1 MKKIVAVTLTTLLT
15 LTMLGCANP
24 EPKPSETV
32 SKVLDLMKTDIQA
45 DFTPYFNGEFNN
57 DELVPVSDDEES
69 EFAKKMETLLID
81 LYTDFDYRILGE
93 TISEDKKTAT
103 VEIEFTTYDLG
114 TFFVG
119 FITQFIAKAFELAFS
134 GKSEDELNQAG
145 IELLETLS
153 ADLKKDKVSVVTAT
167 LTSVNGVWL
176 LDGGENVN
184 KPFFNGLTGG
194 LVESLEKWAESFEE
208 SE

>member
-57 DELVPVSDDEES
+57 DELVPVSEDEES

-81 LYTDFDYRILGE
+81 LYTDFDYIIL
-93 TISEDKKTAT
+93 
-103 VEIEFTTYDLG
+103 
-114 TFFVG
+114 
-119 FITQFIAKAFELAFS
+119 S
-134 GKSEDELNQAG
+134 GKRFPKIRKLRQ
-145 IELLETLS
+145 LKLS
-153 ADLKKDKVSVVTAT
+153 LR
-167 LTSVNGVWL
+167 LMI
-176 LDGGENVN
+176 
-184 KPFFNGLTGG
+184 
-194 LVESLEKWAESFEE
+194 
-208 SE
+208 